1 MTYNKPEMDIEKFD
15 IIEEITADGVSAG
28 GNSDNPGGDSGSGSG
43 TGTGGNPTGDS
54 IGSDLI
60 IG

>member
-1 MTYNKPEMDIEKFD
+1 MTYTKPEMDIEKFD
-15 IIEEITADGVSAG
+15 IIEEITADGTSAG
-28 GNSDNPGGDSGSGSG
+28 GTNDNESAGINSGAVTSDE
-43 TGTGGNPTGDS
+43 S

>member
-15 IIEEITADGVSAG
+15 IIEEITADGASAG
-28 GNSDNPGGDSGSGSG
+28 AGSDTPAGSG
-43 TGTGGNPTGDS
+43 TGTNTSSDPTGSS

>member
-1 MTYNKPEMDIEKFD
+1 MTYTKPEMDIEKFD
-15 IIEEITADGVSAG
+15 IIEDIAADGASAG
-28 GNSDNPGGDSGSGSG
+28 NDGGSGGASINSG
-43 TGTGGNPTGDS
+43 AIKADES

>member
-15 IIEEITADGVSAG
+15 IIEEITADGASAG
-28 GNSDNPGGDSGSGSG
+28 AGSDTPAGNG
-43 TGTGGNPTGDS
+43 TGTNTGSDPTGSS